1 MKMTTKFFP
10 QRTFAIKDEACSLA
24 SIAFFL
30 FVAAIEA
37 RECLDVNVYTE

>member
-1 MKMTTKFFP
+1 L
-10 QRTFAIKDEACSLA
+10 RIFAIKDEGYSLA

-30 FVAAIEA
+30 FIAAIEA